1 MGFDIFD
8 TLPHLMLGVWPS
20 KIILLP
26 VPGKQA
32 VQLQQKIAQL
42 QQQLGLVL
50 SRQS

>member
-1 MGFDIFD
+1 
-8 TLPHLMLGVWPS
+8 MLGVWPS

-50 SRQS
+50 S